1 MYMLSTVIS
10 QTGECNAQHATDP
23 CFLNQWGYSTLLLI
37 IIGIGLVYLL
47 FKKRKFLV
55 DNLKWIAGTVFI
67 AGFLIYW
74 YAFNE
79 GGSDSNSIALAFRSA
94 LSSME
99 MFASHSD
106 LLEVPEDLHHD
117 PFYMTIFSVIHF
129 LAVIVSAVFIIKLL
143 GFRFI
148 SWVRLCMANL
158 SRKKKCRLFIFWGVN
173 DNAILLANSIRKK
186 AAEPKGKNEEGWE
199 NCKFIFVRL
208 LSANESSSHGRFTF
222 SHFFNSSH
230 DGTEKFIEKIE
241 ELDGILVNSKFGITG
256 RVIDKVKSE
265 FDLYKYLG
273 LRRLGNLI
281 KKYPQ
286 ATFYFLSPNEE
297 LNLEAVSVFKE
308 IAKCKEDRVHNQVQI
323 YCHARK
329 NNQNQKLEI
338 CDGLKQQIHIID
350 SSNLAVLQLKR
361 M

>member
-1 MYMLSTVIS
+1 M
-10 QTGECNAQHATDP
+10 
-23 CFLNQWGYSTLLLI
+23 
-37 IIGIGLVYLL
+37 
-47 FKKRKFLV
+47 
-55 DNLKWIAGTVFI
+55 
-67 AGFLIYW
+67 
-74 YAFNE
+74 
-79 GGSDSNSIALAFRSA
+79 
-94 LSSME
+94 
-99 MFASHSD
+99 
-106 LLEVPEDLHHD
+106 
-117 PFYMTIFSVIHF
+117 
-129 LAVIVSAVFIIKLL
+129 
-143 GFRFI
+143 
-148 SWVRLCMANL
+148 
-158 SRKKKCRLFIFWGVN
+158 
-173 DNAILLANSIRKK
+173 
-186 AAEPKGKNEEGWE
+186 
-199 NCKFIFVRL
+199 RL

-338 CDGLKQQIHIID
+338 CDGLKHQIHIID
-350 SSNLAVLQLKR
+350 SSNLAVLQLKKNVR
-361 M
+361 NHPVNFVDVDTSKACVKKPLRR